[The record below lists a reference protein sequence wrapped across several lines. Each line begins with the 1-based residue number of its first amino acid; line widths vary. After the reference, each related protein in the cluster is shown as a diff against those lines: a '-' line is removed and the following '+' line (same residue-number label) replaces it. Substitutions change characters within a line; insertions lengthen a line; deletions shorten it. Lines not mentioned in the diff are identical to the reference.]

1 VKNSFFLVIPSQQK
15 NTERLALYEEEA
27 LRQWVRDLPVANP
40 GLATRLF
47 HDFIKAFNKTE
58 METQLR
64 LDTLETLKPSFLDIE
79 DYLRARLA
87 KAGFPKGENEQKILD
102 VVVSIE
108 KEFTI
113 GYWMIV
119 RELTK
124 RSIGWFQG
132 KNTALA
138 IQRTIKGLGNIVVT
152 HYMMCLPVPDWV
164 WIDLHSLYKLS
175 VKVKKDATKVPDD
188 LDRPSKTSTAAESY
202 MQVLLLSLTQ
212 PAGLMQKEVQQVY
225 SFLGKFG
232 YLAHLVKKPVGVQM
246 LQCAVLVDEDASPSF
261 ERGEQEQDADSER
274 LYINFTDL
282 YKTVDQRDKMVS
294 DNHAR
299 FSTLNIAK
307 SSIDKLPVELI
318 DYLEQRW
325 IGTELQGSACFKD
338 RLDRHFSIGLES
350 AYELQSTGTDNVKH
364 PELEYLAESSSE
376 RALSCRFKKEGLIS
390 IGSLISFRKK
400 DSPQNKRALGVV
412 NKIIMPKKKNAGLD
426 FELQVITPQ
435 MYAVTYCFLDSDK
448 DKDKDV
454 ENSAQKALL
463 FGIKNGV
470 EDKRFIIIDSY
481 ILKEDDI
488 VRLSMPQEAF
498 LIILRDKKSIGLGYW
513 QFECKRILESEL
525 ETAKIVS
532 KQDKTNRKKKGYDFI

>member
-1 VKNSFFLVIPSQQK
+1 MKNSFFLVIPSQQK

-58 METQLR
+58 MDIQLR

-232 YLAHLVKKPVGVQM
+232 YLARLVKKPVGVQM
-246 LQCAVLVDEDASPSF
+246 LQCAVLVDEDAPPSF
-261 ERGEQEQDADSER
+261 ERGEQDADSEK

-282 YKTVDQRDKMVS
+282 YKAVDQRDKMVS
-294 DNHAR
+294 DNNAR

-307 SSIDKLPVELI
+307 GSIDKLPAELI

-338 RLDRHFSIGLES
+338 RLDRYFSIGLES
-350 AYELQSTGTDNVKH
+350 TYELQSTGVENAQH
-364 PELEYLAESSSE
+364 SELEYLAESSSE

-390 IGSLISFRKK
+390 IGSLISFRKT
-400 DSPQNKRALGVV
+400 DSPQNKRSLGVV

-435 MYAVTYCFLDSDK
+435 VYAVTYCLFDSDE
-448 DKDKDV
+448 DA
-454 ENSAQKALL
+454 ENAVQKALL
-463 FGIKNGV
+463 FGTKNSV

-481 ILKEDDI
+481 ILKEEDI
-488 VRLSMPQEAF
+488 VRLTMPQEDF

-513 QFECKRILESEL
+513 QFECKRIMESEL
-525 ETAKIVS
+525 DTAKIVS
-532 KQDKTNRKKKGYDFI
+532 KKDKTNRKKKGYDFI